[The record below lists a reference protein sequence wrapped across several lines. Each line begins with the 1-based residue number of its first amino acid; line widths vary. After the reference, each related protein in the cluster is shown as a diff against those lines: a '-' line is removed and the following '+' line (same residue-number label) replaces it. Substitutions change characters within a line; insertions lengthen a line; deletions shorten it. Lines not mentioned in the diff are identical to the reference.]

1 VGALVALDV
10 VVRAARRSGRRW
22 PSRAAMAAV
31 RRERWTAQRGMMV
44 ASALISFYI
53 TYLAYRN
60 LKSVVPLLR
69 PGELFDRQLAEVDRA
84 LFGGTDPAALV
95 HGLLGTGFST
105 EVLSVIY
112 VGFIAFLPL
121 SLAYAVVFSPN
132 LPGGLFFTTALSIN
146 WPLGALS
153 YVLLPALGPIYY
165 MPTWFADLP
174 ATEATRLQGVLLA
187 DRLAFLRDPAVDG
200 TAQAIAAFASLHVSM
215 IFTAAVA
222 AHLLGLN
229 RRLRIGLWVL
239 LAVTTVATIHLGW
252 HYVVD
257 DLAGVVLG
265 ATALAL
271 AGSLTGFE
279 LRTTRQ
285 RRVRATSLK
294 PG

>member
-1 VGALVALDV
+1 
-10 VVRAARRSGRRW
+10 
-22 PSRAAMAAV
+22 
-31 RRERWTAQRGMMV
+31 MV
-44 ASALISFYI
+44 
-53 TYLAYRN
+53 
-60 LKSVVPLLR
+60 
-69 PGELFDRQLAEVDRA
+69 
-84 LFGGTDPAALV
+84 
-95 HGLLGTGFST
+95 
-105 EVLSVIY
+105 
-112 VGFIAFLPL
+112 
-121 SLAYAVVFSPN
+121 
-132 LPGGLFFTTALSIN
+132 
-146 WPLGALS
+146 
-153 YVLLPALGPIYY
+153 
-165 MPTWFADLP
+165 
-174 ATEATRLQGVLLA
+174 
-187 DRLAFLRDPAVDG
+187 
-200 TAQAIAAFASLHVSM
+200 
-215 IFTAAVA
+215 FTAAVA

>member
-1 VGALVALDV
+1 
-10 VVRAARRSGRRW
+10 
-22 PSRAAMAAV
+22 
-31 RRERWTAQRGMMV
+31 
-44 ASALISFYI
+44 
-53 TYLAYRN
+53 
-60 LKSVVPLLR
+60 
-69 PGELFDRQLAEVDRA
+69 
-84 LFGGTDPAALV
+84 
-95 HGLLGTGFST
+95 
-105 EVLSVIY
+105 
-112 VGFIAFLPL
+112 
-121 SLAYAVVFSPN
+121 
-132 LPGGLFFTTALSIN
+132 
-146 WPLGALS
+146 
-153 YVLLPALGPIYY
+153 
-165 MPTWFADLP
+165 
-174 ATEATRLQGVLLA
+174 
-187 DRLAFLRDPAVDG
+187 
-200 TAQAIAAFASLHVSM
+200 VSM

-285 RRVRATSLK
+285 RRMRATSLK